1 MPPLGRPGGRHDV
14 APMLRSLAAPRA
26 RYGPLRDPRGA
37 CLPWGGPAGVMMDV
51 WNNLLQGFIVAGTPI
66 NLLWALVGCTIGTAV
81 GVLPGIGPATAVAML
96 LPITLKVEATAS
108 MIFFAGIY
116 YGAMYGGSTTS
127 ILLNTPGE
135 AGSMVTA
142 LEGNKM
148 AKNGRA
154 GAALATAAIGSF
166 VAGTIATVLVTLFA
180 PLVALHA
187 VKLGPPEYFL
197 LMLLAFCTVS
207 AVLGQ
212 STLRGLTALGIG
224 LAMGLVGIDQIT
236 AQARY
241 TGGVPELMDGLEV
254 VLVAVGLFAVAEAL
268 YAVLYQGRVV
278 ETQNKLSR
286 VHMTREEW
294 RRSWPAWLR
303 ATAIGFPFGTIPAG
317 GSEIP
322 TFISYATEKKISK
335 HRHEFGGIGAIEG
348 VAGPEAANN
357 AAVTATLIPLLTLG
371 IPTSNTT
378 AILLGAFQNYGIQPG
393 PQLFETNGALVWA
406 LIASLYIGNV
416 MLLVLNL
423 PLVGLWVKLLKIP
436 KPPLYA
442 GILIFATVGV
452 YGMRQSAFDLLLL
465 YAIGLLGVVLRR
477 YGFPTAPVV
486 VGMILG
492 PLAEAQMRN
501 ALSIGEGH
509 WGVFVQRPM
518 SLFLLIVVLAVL
530 VLPRAV
536 AWLKRRRG

>member
-1 MPPLGRPGGRHDV
+1 
-14 APMLRSLAAPRA
+14 
-26 RYGPLRDPRGA
+26 
-37 CLPWGGPAGVMMDV
+37 MDTLQ
-51 WNNLLQGFIVAGTPI
+51 LLMQGFATAGTPV
-66 NLLWALVGCTIGTAV
+66 NLLWALLGCTIGTAV

-127 ILLNTPGE
+127 ILMNTPGE

-142 LEGNKM
+142 MEGNKM

-166 VAGTIATVLVTLFA
+166 VAGTIATVLVTFFA
-180 PLVALHA
+180 PWVAEHA

-197 LMLLAFCTVS
+197 LMLLAFTTVS
-207 AVLGQ
+207 AVLGK
-212 STLRGLTALGIG
+212 STLRGLTSLFIG
-224 LAMGLVGIDQIT
+224 LAMGLVGMDQIS
-236 AQARY
+236 AQARF
-241 TGGVPELMDGLEV
+241 TGGVPELLDGLEV
-254 VLVAVGLFAVAEAL
+254 VLIAVGLFAVAEVLYYAL
-268 YAVLYQGRVV
+268 YEGRTV
-278 ETQNKLSR
+278 ETQNAMSS
-286 VHMTREEW
+286 VHMTRDEW
-294 RRSWPAWLR
+294 KRSWPAWLR
-303 ATAIGFPFGTIPAG
+303 ATFIGFPFGTIPAG

-322 TFISYATEKKISK
+322 TFLSYATEKKLSK
-335 HRHEFGGIGAIEG
+335 HQDEFGTKGAIEG

-357 AAVTATLIPLLTLG
+357 AAITATLIPLLTLG

-378 AILLGAFQNYGIQPG
+378 AILLGAFQNYGINPG
-393 PQLFETNGALVWA
+393 PQLFTSNATLVWA

-436 KPPLYA
+436 KGPLYA

-452 YGMRQSAFDLLLL
+452 YGMRQSAFDLFLL
-465 YAIGLLGVVLRR
+465 YAIGLLGVAMRR
-477 YGFPTAPVV
+477 FDFPTAPVV

-492 PLAEAQMRN
+492 PLAEAQLRN
-501 ALSIGEGH
+501 AISIGEGK
-509 WGVFVQRPM
+509 WTVFLERPG
-518 SLFLLIVVLAVL
+518 SLFLVVVIASVL
-530 VLPRAV
+530 LLPRLIKAFS
-536 AWLKRRRG
+536 ARR

>member
-1 MPPLGRPGGRHDV
+1 
-14 APMLRSLAAPRA
+14 
-26 RYGPLRDPRGA
+26 
-37 CLPWGGPAGVMMDV
+37 MDV
-51 WNNLLQGFIVAGTPI
+51 LNLLLQGFATAATPV
-66 NLLWALVGCTIGTAV
+66 NLLWCFVGCALGTAV
-81 GVLPGIGPATAVAML
+81 GVLPGIGPAVAVAML
-96 LPITLKVEATAS
+96 LPITVKVEATAS

-135 AGSMVTA
+135 TASMVTA
-142 LEGNKM
+142 MEGNKM
-148 AKNGRA
+148 AKSGRA

-180 PLVALHA
+180 PIVAEQA
-187 VKLGPPEYFL
+187 VKLGPPEYFM
-197 LMLLAFCTVS
+197 LMVLAFTTVS
-207 AVLGQ
+207 AVLGK
-212 STLRGLTALGIG
+212 STVRGMTALFVG
-224 LAMGLVGIDQIT
+224 LAAGLVGLDQIS

-241 TGGVPELMDGLEV
+241 TGGVPELLDGIEI

-268 YAVLYQGRVV
+268 HAVLFEGKVV
-278 ETQNKLSR
+278 EAQNSLSK
-286 VHMTREEW
+286 VHMTGSDW

-303 ATAIGFPFGTIPAG
+303 GTAIGVPFGCIPAG
-317 GSEIP
+317 GTEIP
-322 TFISYATEKKISK
+322 TFLSYAAEKKLAKDNS
-335 HRHEFGGIGAIEG
+335 EFGTKGAIEG

-357 AAVTATLIPLLTLG
+357 ATVTAAMIPLLTLG

-393 PQLFETNGALVWA
+393 PQLFTSSSALVWA

-436 KPPLYA
+436 KPYLYA

-452 YGMRQSAFDLLLL
+452 YGMRQSAFDLFLL
-465 YAIGLLGVVLRR
+465 YAIGVLGVVMRR
-477 YGFPTAPVV
+477 FDFPTAPVI

-492 PLAEAQMRN
+492 PLAEAQLRN
-501 ALSIGEGH
+501 AMSIGEGNAM
-509 WGVFVQRPM
+509 VFVQRPV
-518 SLFLLIVVLAVL
+518 SLLLIVVVLAVL
-530 VLPRAV
+530 ILPRMAR
-536 AWLKRRRG
+536 AYSHRRLPN

>member
-1 MPPLGRPGGRHDV
+1 MGDIGQQ
-14 APMLRSLAAPRA
+14 
-26 RYGPLRDPRGA
+26 
-37 CLPWGGPAGVMMDV
+37 
-51 WNNLLQGFIVAGTPI
+51 LLQGFITAGTPI
-66 NLLWALVGCTIGTAV
+66 NLLWALLGCTIGTAV

-96 LPITLKVEATAS
+96 LPITLKVEPTAS

-142 LEGNKM
+142 MEGNKM

-180 PLVALHA
+180 PLVANYA
-187 VKLGPPEYFL
+187 VRLGPPEYFL
-197 LMLLAFCTVS
+197 LMVLAFCTVS
-207 AVLGQ
+207 SVLGK
-212 STLRGLTALGIG
+212 SALRGLTSLFAG
-224 LAMGLVGIDQIT
+224 LAMGLVGIDQISG
-236 AQARY
+236 QARY
-241 TGGVPELMDGLEV
+241 TAGVPELMDGLEV
-254 VLVAVGLFAVAEAL
+254 VLIAVGLFAVAEAL
-268 YAVLYQGRVV
+268 YAVMYQGREV
-278 ETQNKLSR
+278 ETRNPMSK

-303 ATAIGFPFGTIPAG
+303 ATAIGVPFGCIPAG

-322 TFISYATEKKISK
+322 TFLSYATEKKLSK
-335 HRHEFGGIGAIEG
+335 HQHEFGTTGAIEG

-357 AAVTATLIPLLTLG
+357 AAITATLIPLLTLG

-378 AILLGAFQNYGIQPG
+378 AILLGAFQNYGLQPG
-393 PQLFETNGALVWA
+393 PQLFDKSAALVWA

-423 PLVGLWVKLLKIP
+423 PMVGLWVKLLKLP
-436 KPPLYA
+436 KAQLYA

-452 YGMRQSAFDLLLL
+452 YGMRQSAFDLVLL
-465 YAIGLLGVVLRR
+465 YAIGLLGVVMRR
-477 YGFPTAPVV
+477 FDFPTAPVV

-509 WGVFVQRPM
+509 WNVFVQRPV
-518 SLFLLIVVLAVL
+518 SFVLLVVIVAVLFL
-530 VLPRAV
+530 PRLMRL
-536 AWLKRRRG
+536 WRRSRAA